1 MTDDDAAAMGAGFIA
16 KGLTIVNTAGPGKGQ
31 AVALRVGGDLSVV
44 YQCAIQAYQDTLYV
58 HSNRQ
63 FYAEDDIAGTV
74 DFIFGNAAV
83 VIQNCD
89 IQARRPNPGQKD
101 TVTAQGRTDP
111 NQNTGISI
119 HKCRITGAPDLGGT
133 PLYLGRPW
141 QKYSRTVVME
151 SFLDRSISPAG
162 WLEWSGQ
169 FALNTLYYGEYSN
182 TGSGAGTSK
191 RVRWTGVHTSLS
203 RSDATRFTVANFIM
217 GDSWLGGTGV
227 TYTSGL

>member
-1 MTDDDAAAMGAGFIA
+1 MRVVQLPRARVSSPRASPSSTAPGPERARPLRCASAAIS
-16 KGLTIVNTAGPGKGQ
+16 
-31 AVALRVGGDLSVV
+31 LS
-44 YQCAIQAYQDTLYV
+44 CTSAPSRRTKT
-58 HSNRQ
+58 HSTHCNRQ
-63 FYAEDDIAGTV
+63 FYAEDDIASTV
-74 DFIFGNAAV
+74 DFIFGDSAV
-83 VIQNCD
+83 VIQKVIQNCD
-89 IQARRPNPGQKD
+89 IQAPRPNPGQKD

-169 FALNTLYYGEYSN
+169 FALNTLYSVSTVTLGLAL
-182 TGSGAGTSK
+182 GQVSG
-191 RVRWTGVHTSLS
+191 
-203 RSDATRFTVANFIM
+203 
-217 GDSWLGGTGV
+217 
-227 TYTSGL
+227 